1 MSNASYKLVKHS
13 LIKGTDKYRA
23 IVKHTETL
31 TQEDLL
37 DDMEWHSSTLTKADM
52 LAFLEDHERTIIR
65 ALCKGKCVVTN
76 LVHYKLTIKGDFD
89 SEEDR
94 LDFSRNKIT
103 ATVSVGPVL
112 RREIT
117 NDIPME
123 KQHSIKPKPR
133 LDIYINTHTN
143 DPNTVLTPTYMGRI
157 LGDQLR
163 FEIDDPEEG
172 LFLIRQTDENGL
184 ITNPE
189 AIRVDDISHMTTGE
203 IIFRVPDDL
212 LPGEYRVEVRAR
224 YGQNDIRAG
233 ELDQLLTVL

>member
-1 MSNASYKLVKHS
+1 MSNASYKLVKYS
-13 LIKGTDKYRA
+13 LAEGTGKYRA

-37 DDMEWHSSTLTKADM
+37 DEMEWHSSTLTKADM

-65 ALCKGKCVVTN
+65 ALRKGKCIVTN
-76 LVHYKLTIKGDFD
+76 LVHYKLTIKGNFD

-94 LDFSRNKIT
+94 LDFNRNEIT

-117 NDIPME
+117 NDIPIE
-123 KQHSIKPKPR
+123 KQRSVKPRPR
-133 LDIYINTHTN
+133 LDIYINTHKS

-172 LFLIRQTDENGL
+172 LFLIRQTDGNSL
-184 ITNPE
+184 IINPE
-189 AIRVDDISHMTTGE
+189 AIRVEDISRLTTGE

-212 LPGEYRVEVRAR
+212 LPGEYKLEVRAR

-233 ELDQLLTVL
+233 ELDELLMVL